1 MIDIAIKYHS
11 DINMQISET
20 RCHISNKYIYNIIT
34 SQNHKLVV
42 FLLENLQQ
50 CSMLVTTKY
59 SRKAQIKTG
68 FKISNKQIKLRYI
81 EHTDVRFQVF
91 FINIHV

>member
-20 RCHISNKYIYNIIT
+20 LCHISNKYIYNIIT

-59 SRKAQIKTG
+59 TYLGKHKSKLVSKFQT
-68 FKISNKQIKLRYI
+68 NKLNCDILNTQMSDFRSSS
-81 EHTDVRFQVF
+81 
-91 FINIHV
+91 